1 MLNVSPSIV
10 RLPTLADYQELWRLL
25 LQDHNESGIF
35 QADYVKVDWLLM
47 RLLQPHMI
55 PPNDT
60 GTRGTIGVIGPER
73 ALEAIVVLVVS
84 APWYSSELCLNDLVA
99 YVDPNYRHSGHA
111 KALIEWMKGQSA
123 ATGISLI
130 SGVMSRERTEA
141 KCRLFQRQMPER
153 IGSYF
158 LFDPKAVVLTSSGT
172 GLNGY
177 KAA

>member
-10 RLPTLADYQELWRLL
+10 RLPTMGDYGEIWRML

-111 KALIEWMKGQSA
+111 KALIEWMKGQSTS
-123 ATGISLI
+123 TGLPLI
-130 SGVMSRERTEA
+130 SGVMSKERTEA
-141 KCRLFQRQMPER
+141 KCRLFRRQMPEKL
-153 IGSYF
+153 GEYF
-158 LFDPKAVVLTSSGT
+158 YHNPKSSIVTSSGT